1 MAGMSWRRLQQHGLE
16 IAIALAIIYALY
28 ALGLFRPTDIGS
40 AKHYYENLKHDL
52 PQPTG
57 RDTGAH

>member
-1 MAGMSWRRLQQHGLE
+1 MRGRMADMNWRKLQQHGLE

-40 AKHYYENLKHDL
+40 AKHWHELKSKEAA
-52 PQPTG
+52 
-57 RDTGAH
+57 RK